1 VYKIVRK
8 MRKRRN
14 RRRRNSWSKRILRW
28 ARREKYTTFS
38 RKSCLRSKRLIKV

>member
-8 MRKRRN
+8 RRKRRN
-14 RRRRNSWSKRILRW
+14 RRRNSRSKRILRW